1 MICSGAMC
9 ETSRMTNP
17 AEIEAAH
24 ERLVWARVRKYPDAA
39 DFARA
44 VGIKP
49 VTYRAYESGQNGFLK
64 YASTFA
70 ARLGVP
76 TDWLLNGGPLML
88 GEVAVPE
95 ITDESAAEHL
105 DAVLLPEVEVAY
117 SMGGGSVNG
126 EYPVVQMVPFSRAW
140 LETLTRSP
148 ASTLMVARGD
158 GDSMTPTIMD
168 QDIVIIDRS
177 DRRFNSQD
185 RIWAVAYGEFG
196 MIKRVRALPDG
207 QFQINSDNPSVTPIV
222 ATADELHFIGRVVGV
237 IRRI

>member
-1 MICSGAMC
+1 
-9 ETSRMTNP
+9 MTNP

-24 ERLVWARVRKYPDAA
+24 DRLVWARRQKYPDAA

-49 VTYRAYESGQNGFLK
+49 VTYRAYEGGQNG
-64 YASTFA
+64 YAKHAALFA
-70 ARLGVP
+70 SRLGVP
-76 TDWLLNGGPLML
+76 TDWLLEGGPLIA
-88 GEVAVPE
+88 GEILAPE

-117 SMGGGSVNG
+117 SMGGGSINDPF
-126 EYPVVQMVPFSRAW
+126 PVVQMVPFSRAW
-140 LETLTRSP
+140 LESLTRSP
-148 ASTLMVARGD
+148 ASMLMVARGD

-168 QDIVIIDRS
+168 QDIVIIDRA

-207 QFQINSDNPSVTPIV
+207 QFQINSDNPAVTPII
-222 ATADELHFIGRVVGV
+222 ATHDELHFIGRVVGV